1 MSKYSICS
9 CLVYIT
15 KFRFYKTQHHVIS
28 LTMNDATTSQIVL
41 GDSSTVTVST
51 GSILTRFE
59 SYSEQ
64 SVRNAS
70 KTVTFLRIP
79 SSFFR
84 SLSLPTRKYH
94 TS

>member
-15 KFRFYKTQHHVIS
+15 KFSFYETQHHVIS
-28 LTMNDATTSQIVL
+28 LMMNDATTSQIVW

-64 SVRNAS
+64 SVS
-70 KTVTFLRIP
+70 
-79 SSFFR
+79 
-84 SLSLPTRKYH
+84 
-94 TS
+94 